1 MNDKYDIK
9 RMLKSTLF
17 PMLVLLLMWLSFFL
31 DTYFNLNLYRFGV
44 YARTL
49 NGLIGVFASPF
60 IHNSESVNHIF
71 SNSIP
76 MLFLGTSL
84 FYFYRE
90 IALKVFIG
98 IWLSSGIWLWVLSR
112 PSYHIGASGIVYGL
126 AFFLFFSGWIRK
138 SKPLI
143 GLSLLVV
150 FLYGSIIWGIFPID
164 WSVSFEGHFY
174 GALAGVFLA
183 FFYKKKGP
191 QRQVY
196 VWEEEEEEDFSYVY
210 EYKEKILESDSESK

>member
-1 MNDKYDIK
+1 MYDKYDIK
-9 RMLKSTLF
+9 RIIKSMWFPLLMLF
-17 PMLVLLLMWLSFFL
+17 VMWLSFFL
-31 DTYFNLNLYRFGV
+31 NDYLNLNLYKLGV
-44 YARTL
+44 YTRTIK
-49 NGLIGVFASPF
+49 GLVGVLFMPF
-60 IHNSESVNHIF
+60 IHNSESINHIF

-76 MLFLGTSL
+76 ILILGTSL

-90 IALKVFIG
+90 IAFKVFLG
-98 IWLSSGIWLWVLSR
+98 IWFFSGIWLWVLSR

-174 GALAGVFLA
+174 GALAGVILA
-183 FFYKKKGP
+183 FYFKNKGP
-191 QRQVY
+191 QRKIY
-196 VWEEEEEEDFSYVY
+196 HWEDEDEEDEYDIVY
-210 EYKEKILESDSESK
+210 EYKPSDSDTQSK

>member
-1 MNDKYDIK
+1 MAFPVLI
-9 RMLKSTLF
+9 LF
-17 PMLVLLLMWLSFFL
+17 VMWLSYFL
-31 DTYFNLNLYRFGV
+31 DNYLNLNLYRSGV
-44 YARTL
+44 YVRTL
-49 NGLIGVFASPF
+49 KGFFGIIFSPF

-76 MLFLGTSL
+76 MLVLGTSL

-90 IALKVFIG
+90 IAFKVFFG
-98 IWLSSGIWLWVLSR
+98 IWFSSGIWLWVLSR

-126 AFFLFFSGWIRK
+126 AFFLFFSGWIRR
-138 SKPLI
+138 SKPLM

-183 FFYKKKGP
+183 FYYKKKGP
-191 QRQVY
+191 QREIY
-196 VWEEEEEEDFSYVY
+196 HWDEEEEEEISVVY
-210 EYKEKILESDSESK
+210 NYIEDSDKSTDVSK